1 LSIARCAWLPAKPGG
16 IFDDSADGG
25 TPAQRVAAKR
35 PEGATLRRIAII
47 GGGISGLAAAWG
59 LHHHP
64 DRFDFRLYEARDR
77 IGGNAITADM
87 PQDDGSS
94 IPFDISVTACIP
106 SVYDH
111 IVLLMQQFGIKLVDT
126 RFSYSVK
133 YRGQVYA
140 HDFDSEIRAQL
151 QFEIAKFQRLLRRL
165 RWIGWLSRTRSKL
178 LNALNPFNYISMGT
192 VLNLGGFSGDFRY
205 KILKPMFVNF
215 LMATNVFDMPA
226 ALFARYL
233 DFFDI
238 ETATPM
244 QTWDQGTRRIYEN
257 LSAGFRDKLYL
268 NRPVR
273 KVYRRSS
280 GVVVEDED
288 GTTEAFDEVIFACN
302 ANQTLMMLDKP
313 TLLERYILSS
323 IRYESE
329 LHNHTV
335 VHSDAAVLP
344 DNEVK
349 PLMTRSNHIAQ
360 YGARPDNYEITYI
373 MHNQQPW
380 ANRSDKPCLVTYNP
394 ISEIDGE
401 KVVGRW
407 WFQHI
412 VHDVRHVAWIMNL
425 FQFIQGRRRTWHCGA
440 HTLVNSQE
448 TCFVSGL
455 AVATQLGADYPF
467 DDSEARRS
475 FNHYGRIMHG
485 WRFRKAKA

>member
-1 LSIARCAWLPAKPGG
+1 M
-16 IFDDSADGG
+16 
-25 TPAQRVAAKR
+25 
-35 PEGATLRRIAII
+35 RRIAII

-64 DRFDFRLYEARDR
+64 DRFDFRLFEARDR

-87 PQDDGSS
+87 PQDDGGS

-111 IVLLMQQFGIKLVDT
+111 IVLLMKQFGIELVET

-151 QFEIAKFQRLLRRL
+151 QVEIAKFQRLLRRL
-165 RWIGWLSRTRSKL
+165 HWIGWLSRTRSKL

-257 LSAGFRDKLYL
+257 LSAGFRDKIHL

-273 KVYRRSS
+273 KVYRQSS
-280 GVVVEDED
+280 SVVVEDED
-288 GTTEAFDEVIFACN
+288 GVREAFDEVILACN
-302 ANQTLMMLDKP
+302 ANQTLMILDKP

-344 DNEVK
+344 DNEVM
-349 PLMTRSNHIAQ
+349 PLETRSNHIEQ

-394 ISEIDGE
+394 ISDIDRE
-401 KVVGRW
+401 KIVAKW

-412 VHDVRHVAWIMNL
+412 VHDVRHVAWLVNL

-455 AVATQLGADYPF
+455 AAATQIGADYPF
-467 DDSEARRS
+467 DDANARRS
-475 FNHYGRIMHG
+475 FNHYGSIMHG
-485 WRFRKAKA
+485 WRFKKTRG

>member
-1 LSIARCAWLPAKPGG
+1 
-16 IFDDSADGG
+16 
-25 TPAQRVAAKR
+25 
-35 PEGATLRRIAII
+35 
-47 GGGISGLAAAWG
+47 
-59 LHHHP
+59 
-64 DRFDFRLYEARDR
+64 
-77 IGGNAITADM
+77 M
-87 PQDDGSS
+87 PQDDGGS

-111 IVLLMQQFGIKLVDT
+111 IVLLMKQFGIELVDT

-133 YRGQVYA
+133 YRGQIYA
-140 HDFDSEIRAQL
+140 HDFDSEIRKQL
-151 QFEIAKFQRLLRRL
+151 HVEIAKFQRLLRRL

-244 QTWDQGTRRIYEN
+244 QTWDRGSRRIYEN

-273 KVYRRSS
+273 KVYRRAS

-288 GTTEAFDEVIFACN
+288 GVTEMFDEVIFACN
-302 ANQTLMMLDKP
+302 ANQTLMILDRP

-344 DNEVK
+344 DNEAM
-349 PLMTRSNHIAQ
+349 PLETRSNHIEQ

-380 ANRSDKPCLVTYNP
+380 ANQSDKPCLVTYNP
-394 ISEIDGE
+394 ISEIDRE
-401 KVVGRW
+401 KIVGKW

-412 VHDVRHVAWIMNL
+412 VHDVRHVAWLVNL

-455 AVATQLGADYPF
+455 AAATQIGADYPF
-467 DDSEARRS
+467 DDARARRS
-475 FNHYGRIMHG
+475 FNHYGSIMHG
-485 WRFRKAKA
+485 WRFKKANG